1 MHTAPNEGTTITV
14 RARCR
19 GHAWAHLP
27 PRLRVLLVDDQPLFR
42 RALATLISAQF
53 DMTVVGEGE
62 NGRDALEKVRA
73 LRPDIVVMDVNMPVA
88 SGVDGVTAIR
98 AAGFTTPIVML
109 TVSEDDD
116 DLFESIKAGANG
128 YLLKNV
134 RPEELFEDLR
144 GVMRGEAPIAPAVA
158 SKLLD
163 ALRTGGIPLRGQ
175 AATPAGRH
183 RADPP
188 RVRDPRAGGQRAVQ
202 QGDRERAH
210 DHRGHGQE
218 PRAQLAREAPPHQ
231 PRPGGRLRGSP
242 GATRTRTPA
251 ATDGEPPRWAGG
263 SSPGGRTAGTRTP
276 DPVPRRIYGSTGR
289 CCAG

>member
-1 MHTAPNEGTTITV
+1 M
-14 RARCR
+14 
-19 GHAWAHLP
+19 AHLP
-27 PRLRVLLVDDQPLFR
+27 PKLRVLLVDDQPLFR

-73 LRPDIVVMDVNMPVA
+73 LHPDLVVMDVNMPGT
-88 SGVDGVTAIR
+88 SGVDGVNAIR
-98 AAGFTTPIVML
+98 GAGFPTPIVML

-163 ALRTGGIPLRGQ
+163 ALRTGGLPSRGGLPTAAPGDMALTRRESEILQLVANGLSNKEIANELTITEGTVKNHVHNALEKLHLTNRVQ
-175 AATPAGRH
+175 AAAYAVRQGMAGNEGR
-183 RADPP
+183 
-188 RVRDPRAGGQRAVQ
+188 RD
-202 QGDRERAH
+202 
-210 DHRGHGQE
+210 
-218 PRAQLAREAPPHQ
+218 
-231 PRPGGRLRGSP
+231 
-242 GATRTRTPA
+242 
-251 ATDGEPPRWAGG
+251 
-263 SSPGGRTAGTRTP
+263 
-276 DPVPRRIYGSTGR
+276 
-289 CCAG
+289 